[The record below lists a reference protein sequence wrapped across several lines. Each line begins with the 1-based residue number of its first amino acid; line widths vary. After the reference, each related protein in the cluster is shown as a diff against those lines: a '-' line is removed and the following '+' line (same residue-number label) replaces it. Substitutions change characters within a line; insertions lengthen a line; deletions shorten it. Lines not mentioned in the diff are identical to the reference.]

1 MFFATSS
8 VTLTIGVIAP
18 VFTVL
23 QCVAQAMRINR
34 NGAVGVSMSTW
45 ILSAFVSETWIGYGF
60 SFRVQAE
67 IYANIP
73 FLIVA
78 SYVVLVAA
86 RSQDVVRRA
95 SVSFL
100 GATALAVIVS
110 LSGISHQWRWILATI
125 AVGGAVV
132 IYLPQMVT
140 TLRSRNLMGVSVVSW
155 ALALVTGI
163 AWALYGVLIHQPPV
177 ALPAVVMVPTTLV
190 ILIQVSR
197 HRLRGQALA
206 GSLAPVVE

>member
-1 MFFATSS
+1 VFFATSS

>member
-1 MFFATSS
+1 VFFATSS

-110 LSGISHQWRWILATI
+110 LSGISHHWRWILATI